1 MKPLTYK
8 NQLNEWEFEKLVQCQ
23 SAIVETMILQRVQ
36 VHDTKSPAHTDLED
50 GLLDN
55 IGINARGLYYINRGY
70 CCFTAYFENPKD
82 RDDFLNL
89 VNKYS
94 QK

>member
-1 MKPLTYK
+1 MKAMNYK
-8 NQLNEWEFEKLVQCQ
+8 NQLNEWEFEKLVQCH
-23 SAIVETMILQRVQ
+23 SEVAEAMLLQRVQ
-36 VHDTKSPAHTDLED
+36 VSDTTHTSKPNLED

-70 CCFTAYFENPKD
+70 CCFTAYFQDPKD
-82 RDDFLNL
+82 RDDFATL
-89 VNKYS
+89 VHKYS

>member
-1 MKPLTYK
+1 MKAITYK
-8 NQLNEWEFEKLVQCQ
+8 NQLNEWEFEKLVQCH
-23 SAIVETMILQRVQ
+23 SAVAETMLLQRVQ
-36 VHDTKSPAHTDLED
+36 VGDTTHASKPNLED
-50 GLLDN
+50 GLLDS

>member
-1 MKPLTYK
+1 MKALTYK
-8 NQLNEWEFEKLVQCQ
+8 NQLNEWEFEKLVQCH
-23 SAIVETMILQRVQ
+23 SEVAETMLLQRVQ
-36 VHDTKSPAHTDLED
+36 VTDTAHPSKPNLED

-70 CCFTAYFENPKD
+70 CCFTAYFQDPTD
-82 RDDFLNL
+82 RDDFANL
-89 VNKYS
+89 VHKYS

>member
-1 MKPLTYK
+1 MKILTYK

-50 GLLDN
+50 GLLDS

-70 CCFTAYFENPKD
+70 CCFTAYFQDPKD
-82 RDDFLNL
+82 RDDFAIL
-89 VNKYS
+89 VQNYS